1 MVISKS
7 LQKNVDEIK
16 KLAASDD
23 VIFFD
28 FIAANARATAIFI
41 ENLSDKEMIGKQ
53 VVKPLA
59 ENLKTPNV
67 STAVKTVI
75 LPETEIITDIL
86 KAIEKIIG
94 GDAVV
99 FIDGEPKCFSA
110 SAKKPV
116 TRSVTEAPT
125 SSVLKGPREGF
136 VESLQ
141 SNLSL
146 IRQRIKSPDL
156 KIEKLTIGKYSGT
169 AVALT
174 YVKTIANA
182 GIVNEIRKRLNAI
195 DVDGITDSSTIIK
208 CISSRKTTL
217 FKESGTTEKPD
228 VLAAKLLEGRVGII
242 ADGSPIAITLPYM
255 LLEDFQSSEDY
266 FTNTYRATF
275 SRLLRLTA
283 VVFSVLLPAV
293 FVSAQL
299 FHLQFIPLKFLLT
312 IVNGIKGIPLSPSVE
327 MFFTLLIF
335 ELLNEA
341 SIRMPKY
348 VGIAMSVVGALV
360 LGETA
365 VNAGIVS
372 TPTIMIVALS
382 GICLYTVPDL
392 TETLSVLRIVY
403 LIVAGSMGGF
413 GIVLLTCGLITYVC
427 SLNSFGVPYAAP
439 YAPLILSDLKDSFIM
454 GFYSES
460 IKRPIALKTKNVK
473 RKEGDL

>member
-1 MVISKS
+1 MIISKS
-7 LQKNVDEIK
+7 LNKNVEEIK
-16 KLAASDD
+16 KCAESDD
-23 VIFFD
+23 LIFFN
-28 FIAANARATAIFI
+28 FIAANKRATAVFI
-41 ENLSDKEMIGKQ
+41 DNLSDKEMIGKQ

-59 ENLKTPNV
+59 DNLTKPNI
-67 STAVKTVI
+67 SAAVKTVI
-75 LPETEIITDIL
+75 LPETEVLTEIS
-86 KAIEKIIG
+86 KAIEKIIC

-99 FIDGEPKCFSA
+99 FIDGDSHCFSA
-110 SAKKPV
+110 SAKKPI
-116 TRSVTEAPT
+116 TRAVTEAPT

-136 VESLQ
+136 VENLQ

-156 KIEKLTIGKYSGT
+156 KVEKLNIGKYSGT

-174 YVKTIANA
+174 YIKSIANDQ
-182 GIVNEIRKRLNAI
+182 IINEIRKRLNAI
-195 DVDGITDSSTIIK
+195 CVDGITDSSTIMK

-242 ADGSPIAITLPYM
+242 VDGSPIAITLPYM

-275 SRLLRLTA
+275 SRLLRLIA
-283 VVFSVLLPAV
+283 VVFAVLLPAV

-382 GICLYTVPDL
+382 GICLYAVPDL
-392 TETLSVLRIVY
+392 TETLSVLRIIY

-413 GIVLLTCGLITYVC
+413 GLVILTCGIITYVC

-439 YAPLILSDLKDSFIM
+439 YAPLILGDLKDSFIM

-460 IKRPIALKTKNVK
+460 IKRPLSIRPKNLF
-473 RKEGDL
+473 RKGDSL

>member
-1 MVISKS
+1 MIISES
-7 LQKNVDEIK
+7 LKKNIEKIKEI
-16 KLAASDD
+16 AASDD

-28 FIAANARATAIFI
+28 FTTADKNATAVFI
-41 ENLSDKEMIGKQ
+41 DDLSDKEAVGKQ

-59 ENLKTPNV
+59 DNLKTPRV
-67 STAVKTVI
+67 SSAVKTVI
-75 LPETEIITDIL
+75 LPETEVITDIK
-86 KAIEKIIG
+86 KAIEKIIA

-99 FIDGEPKCFSA
+99 FIDGETSCFSA
-110 SAKKPV
+110 STKKPAARAV
-116 TRSVTEAPT
+116 SEAPT

-136 VESLQ
+136 VENLQ
-141 SNLSL
+141 INLSL

-156 KIEKLTIGKYSGT
+156 KVEKLTVGKYSATG
-169 AVALT
+169 VALT

-182 GIVNEIRKRLNAI
+182 GIADEIRRRLNSI
-195 DVDGITDSSTIIK
+195 CVDGVTDSSAIIK

-242 ADGSPIAITLPYM
+242 VDGSPIAITLPYM
-255 LLEDFQSSEDY
+255 FLEDFQSSEDY

-283 VVFSVLLPAV
+283 VLFSVLLPAV

-403 LIVAGSMGGF
+403 LIVAGSTGGF

-460 IKRPIALKTKNVK
+460 IKRPLALKTKNVK
-473 RKEGDL
+473 RKGAL